1 MTQLSG
7 SENLLKT
14 LERTINDSDRQR
26 ASLHLLD
33 WLGCAIYGSITDT
46 GKVFANYLTLAAQG
60 NITCINGKHTD
71 IASAAF
77 YNGALGNIMEM
88 DDVHR
93 TSILHPGPI
102 VIPAAL
108 AVAEQTN
115 ASIDQLLDAIIKGY
129 EATIRLGQSVGL
141 SHYRYYHNTSTCG
154 VLGAAV
160 ASAHLLKLDQQQ
172 TLSAMGNALSRTGGL
187 WQMRHEDVHTKQWHN
202 AEASRI
208 GVMAAQMAGIGL
220 RGPKS
225 IIDGEQGFLAATSTD
240 ANTDYL
246 SNKNAQWLIHDCSF
260 KPWPAC
266 RHVHPAMDALQ
277 QILQTNTVKSADIAS
292 INVSTYSD
300 AIKFCD
306 REKTTTDVQAKFS
319 IQHALAAWI
328 CLGEPK
334 LEHYQEHYY
343 CHDKGIDNDL
353 LALRNKIKVV
363 EDQSI
368 SDNYPQ
374 QFGAQISITL
384 TSGQT
389 FSATTTD
396 TLGDPNKPMSIEDIG
411 QKAEY
416 LMLAAGVSN
425 STSDLLL
432 SISNEQS
439 RNGLTLSNYLQQ
451 LTKALS

>member
-1 MTQLSG
+1 MTQVSA
-7 SENLLKT
+7 SENLLNA
-14 LERTINDSDRQR
+14 LQRTIDDSDRQR

-46 GKVFANYLTLAAQG
+46 GKVFANYLAIAPQG
-60 NITCINGKHTD
+60 NVTCINGKHTD

-108 AVAEQTN
+108 AVAEQSN
-115 ASIDQLLDAIIKGY
+115 ASIDELLNAIIKGY

-208 GVMAAQMAGIGL
+208 GVMAAQMASIGL

-246 SNKNAQWLIHDCSF
+246 SNKNTQWLIHDCSF

-277 QILQTNTVKSADIAS
+277 QILQAHKLNASDITS
-292 INVSTYSD
+292 IKVSTYSD

-306 REKTTTDVQAKFS
+306 RVKPITDVQAKFS

-334 LEHYQEHYY
+334 LEHYQAQYY
-343 CHDKGIDNDL
+343 CADNGINDEL
-353 LALRNKIKVV
+353 LALRSKVKVV
-363 EDQSI
+363 EDKSI
-368 SDNYPQ
+368 SGNYPQ
-374 QFGAQISITL
+374 QFGALLAITL

-389 FSATTTD
+389 LSATTTD
-396 TLGDPNKPMSIEDIG
+396 TLGDPNKPMSSDAIG
-411 QKAEY
+411 HKAKY
-416 LMLAAGVSN
+416 LMLAAGVSSSITN
-425 STSDLLL
+425 RLI

-439 RNGLTLSNYLQQ
+439 RNDLTLNHYLQQ
-451 LTKALS
+451 LTKAWS

>member
-1 MTQLSG
+1 MTQLSA
-7 SENLLKT
+7 SENLLNT
-14 LERTINDSDRQR
+14 LQRTIDDSDRQR

-33 WLGCAIYGSITDT
+33 WLGCAIYGSITET
-46 GKVFANYLTLAAQG
+46 GKVFKNYLTLAPKG
-60 NITCINGKHTD
+60 NITCIDGSKSD
-71 IASAAF
+71 ITSAAF

-102 VIPAAL
+102 VIPAAI
-108 AVAEQTN
+108 AAAQTTN
-115 ASIDQLLDAIIKGY
+115 ASIDELLDAIIKGY

-202 AEASRI
+202 AEATRI
-208 GVMAAQMAGIGL
+208 GVMAAQMASIGL

-240 ANTDYL
+240 ANILYL
-246 SNKNAQWLIHDCSF
+246 SAENPQWLIHDCSF

-277 QILQTNTVKSADIAS
+277 QILQSNKLKASDIKA
-292 INVSTYSD
+292 ITVSTYND
-300 AIKFCD
+300 AITFCD
-306 REKTTTDVQAKFS
+306 RPNPSTDVQAKFS
-319 IQHALAAWI
+319 IQHALAAWV

-334 LEHYQEHYY
+334 LEHYQAQYY
-343 CHDKGIDNDL
+343 C
-353 LALRNKIKVV
+353 
-363 EDQSI
+363 
-368 SDNYPQ
+368 SDNGINDELLTLRSKISVVAEQAISANYPE
-374 QFGAQISITL
+374 QFAANISVTL
-384 TSGQT
+384 SSGEVLK
-389 FSATTTD
+389 ATTVD
-396 TLGDPNKPMSIEDIG
+396 TLGDPNKPMSIAAIKH
-411 QKAEY
+411 KAEY
-416 LMLAAGVSN
+416 LISKAGIATANTAA
-425 STSDLLL
+425 LLT
-432 SISNEQS
+432 ICDNQS
-439 RNGLTLSNYLQQ
+439 RHALTLNNYLEN
-451 LTKALS
+451 LSKAE